1 MYLYNPDQLL
11 IFDGCTRSYTQAG
24 GDNSNAPPGFLQ
36 ISDDLQYG
44 RPEVDGRGVQDWFKG

>member
-1 MYLYNPDQLL
+1 M
-11 IFDGCTRSYTQAG
+11 
-24 GDNSNAPPGFLQ
+24 PPGFLQ